1 MGRLIALPPMK
12 SKPTFKCL
20 HCNEIHDSEPRSA
33 GRQRYCRAPE
43 CRRASKAESQHR
55 WLSRPENENYFCG
68 AAHGERVR
76 QWRMAHPGYWRK
88 KMPAPAESPAP
99 GGALQEISEEIPEEI
114 PEAIPELSIPE
125 VVDKE
130 IIEKS
135 EPPGPPG
142 TLQEI
147 SLLQFVLQPAL
158 LVGLIALMTGAALQ
172 EDIAQSARSLLDRGE
187 DILRMVPRSPPLP
200 PHENQTHSVPATTA
214 ARAAPVQLDRSA
226 SGS

>member
-1 MGRLIALPPMK
+1 MIIALRLIYLLSIRLYVAAIAIASL
-12 SKPTFKCL
+12 F
-20 HCNEIHDSEPRSA
+20 N
-33 GRQRYCRAPE
+33 
-43 CRRASKAESQHR
+43 SKAKKWISGRKYVMRDLDE
-55 WLSRPENENYFCG
+55 
-68 AAHGERVR
+68 
-76 QWRMAHPGYWRK
+76 WRKAHPGYWRK
-88 KMPAPAESPAP
+88 KIPAPAESPAP
-99 GGALQEISEEIPEEI
+99 GGALQEIFEETPDEI

-130 IIEKS
+130 VIGKS

-226 SGS
+226 SGP